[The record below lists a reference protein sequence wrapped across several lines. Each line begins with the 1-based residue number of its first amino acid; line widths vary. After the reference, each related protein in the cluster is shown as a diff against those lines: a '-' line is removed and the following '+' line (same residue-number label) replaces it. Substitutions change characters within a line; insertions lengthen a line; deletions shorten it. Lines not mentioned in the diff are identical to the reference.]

1 MSMIQRTIR
10 AIRGRFSRIDRSKNL
25 DSQRTEMYSMLAD
38 LYKELE
44 GLKAEALESEHL
56 EVLPVHILPLDLKR
70 TTELAI
76 PRSLDPG
83 AYFVPL
89 SEEFIQQRPMDTT
102 DPETQRGLNNVAT
115 ILRPGYSS
123 STVQYRPL
131 SSYRKAGVLV
141 DRLVMEMSSRQLNC
155 EAAMPN
161 MTLITKWRG
170 NTDFHL
176 NPAFDRHDWDHRDG
190 YHWIIDFF
198 YACSSHPTFP
208 YIKVIMHHSEAK
220 DPELVLKAEVMAI
233 VATMWS
239 RLCTET
245 LLDHLIVP
253 VMLFTF
259 ARCHVRILIG
269 IHDGQDLRIAMSEF
283 IEYSEGS
290 QDLWDLLTRYLG
302 YDFNHQ
308 LTTEKLPSAYL
319 EEDLS

>member
-1 MSMIQRTIR
+1 MSLIQRTIR
-10 AIRGRFSRIDRSKNL
+10 AIRGRFSRIDQSKNL

-44 GLKAEALESEHL
+44 GLKAEALESENL

-89 SEEFIQQRPMDTT
+89 SEEFIQQHPMDTT
-102 DPETQRGLNNVAT
+102 DPETQRRLNNVAT

-131 SSYRKAGVLV
+131 SSYCKAGVLV
-141 DRLVMEMSSRQLNC
+141 DRLVMQMSSRLLNC
-155 EAAMPN
+155 EEAMPN

-170 NTDFHL
+170 NTTRDFHL
-176 NPAFDRHDWDHRDG
+176 IPAFDRHDWDHRDD

-208 YIKVIMHHSEAK
+208 HIKVIMHHSEAK

-253 VMLFTF
+253 VSFS
-259 ARCHVRILIG
+259 VP
-269 IHDGQDLRIAMSEF
+269 F
-283 IEYSEGS
+283 I
-290 QDLWDLLTRYLG
+290 
-302 YDFNHQ
+302 
-308 LTTEKLPSAYL
+308 
-319 EEDLS
+319 